1 MPANEKLSNSFGIFF
16 SSLDV
21 PLEPFQ
27 LQLCVD
33 LLLLDGLQPG
43 AVEQMK
49 LLSGF
54 RQGGL
59 GSFDVGDGHHVFG
72 NFVVA
77 ELERVLPQTFEKF

>member
-1 MPANEKLSNSFGIFF
+1 
-16 SSLDV
+16 
-21 PLEPFQ
+21 
-27 LQLCVD
+27 
-33 LLLLDGLQPG
+33 
-43 AVEQMK
+43 MK